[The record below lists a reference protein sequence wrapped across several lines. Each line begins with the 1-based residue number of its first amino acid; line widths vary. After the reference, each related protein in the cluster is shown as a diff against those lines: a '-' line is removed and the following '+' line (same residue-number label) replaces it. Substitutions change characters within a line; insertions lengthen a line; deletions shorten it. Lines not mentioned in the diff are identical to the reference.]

1 MPAPANLLFLLSD
14 NHNRALAGCYGH
26 RIATTP
32 NLDRIAARGVTFANA
47 YSASPLCCPARA
59 AIATGRFP
67 HQTGFFD
74 NAIVYDGSVPSWMH
88 RLRTQGHHV
97 ASIGKLHFRS
107 TENDNGFSEELLP
120 MHILGGK
127 GGIQMLLRGF
137 DDEKV
142 NPGQFE
148 LYTERSGIG
157 TAPYQCFDAKIT
169 EAAEAWLEE
178 HGRGQKK
185 PWLLFVSYPSPH
197 PPFRVPERLYKLHPE
212 DEVPLPRYFRPDE
225 RAEHPALT
233 HLRKIMATGEITDE
247 ALVRRI
253 TAGYLGL
260 IAHLDEQIGRVLAK
274 LEALGLMDTTRIL
287 YTSDHGD
294 LAGEHGLLGKCCMYE
309 GSVGVPLLLSGP
321 DVPVG
326 RTLRQIASH
335 VDLFPTIVAGA
346 GAELAEQDR
355 TLPGTSLWP
364 AIDGEEAEP
373 PGFAEYHAVGS
384 KSGVFMLRDGALKLV
399 YYVGMPP
406 QLFDLEADP
415 DEVRDLVAD
424 GSGLGRAKAM
434 EAKLRT
440 ICDPEA
446 VDAQAKASQRAWA
459 DRSGGREAVAAEG
472 FLVFTPPPGHDAEIE
487 PPVTDEAL
495 SKVREIGL
503 STPQGAAT
511 MVREDRNGR

>member
-26 RIATTP
+26 PKATTP
-32 NLDRIAARGVTFANA
+32 NLDRIAAQGVRFANA

-59 AIATGRFP
+59 ALATGRFP

-88 RLRTQGHHV
+88 RLRAQGHHV

-107 TENDNGFSEELLP
+107 TEDDNGFSEELLP
-120 MHILGGK
+120 MHILDGK

-137 DDEKV
+137 DDERV

-148 LYTERSGIG
+148 LYMQRSGIG
-157 TAPYQCFDAKIT
+157 TAPYQSFDAKIT
-169 EAAEAWLEE
+169 EAAKAWLEE
-178 HGRGQKK
+178 HGCGQKK
-185 PWLLFVSYPSPH
+185 PWVLFVSYPSPH
-197 PPFRVPERLYKLHPE
+197 PPFRVPERLYRLHPE
-212 DEVPLPRYFRPDE
+212 DEVPLPKHFRPDE
-225 RAEHPALT
+225 RAEHPALD

-247 ALVRRI
+247 MLVRKI
-253 TAGYLGL
+253 AAGYLGL
-260 IAHLDEQIGRVLAK
+260 IAHLDEQIGRVMAK
-274 LEALGLMDTTRIL
+274 LETLGLMDTTRVL

-294 LAGEHGLLGKCCMYE
+294 LFGEHGLLGKYCMYE
-309 GSVGVPLLLSGP
+309 GSIGVPLLISGP
-321 DVPVG
+321 GVPAG
-326 RTLRQIASH
+326 RVARQVASH
-335 VDLFPTIVAGA
+335 VDLFPTLVAGV
-346 GAELAEQDR
+346 GADLEGEDSH
-355 TLPGTSLWP
+355 LPGTSLWP
-364 AIDGEEAEP
+364 AIEGNEAER

-384 KSGVFMLRDGALKLV
+384 KTGVFMLRDGALKLV

-415 DEVRDLVAD
+415 EETRDLVSD
-424 GSGLGRAKAM
+424 GSGLEFVEGM

-459 DRSGGREAVAAEG
+459 ERWGGREAVAAEG
-472 FLVFTPPPGHDAEIE
+472 FLVYTPPPGHDAEIE
-487 PPVTDEAL
+487 
-495 SKVREIGL
+495 R
-503 STPQGAAT
+503 
-511 MVREDRNGR
+511 